1 MGEIR
6 SAREIA
12 MEKVAKLGEPTDEE
26 RWQWKYVPEG
36 EKLAVR
42 YLKQDLSLVI
52 ELGKYD
58 DKVVKYVK
66 EGIGRILINNITLP
80 KDEPAKKNNR
90 KVMDGLK
97 NLKSDKV
104 AVENVYSKIRHIFSH
119 YLEQGAEQRKQAYE
133 QLKAEFETK
142 LKQAMEQ
149 QLGLFAG
156 VRIDVEKHPQ
166 FRDEWRRITS
176 QLDSQYLQLL
186 NEYRQ
191 ELLSIA

>member
-119 YLEQGAEQRKQAYE
+119 YLKQGAEQRKQAYE

-186 NEYRQ
+186 NEYKQ

>member
-186 NEYRQ
+186 NEYKQ

>member
-119 YLEQGAEQRKQAYE
+119 YLKQGAEQRKQAYE

>member
-119 YLEQGAEQRKQAYE
+119 YLKQGAEQRKQAYE

-186 NEYRQ
+186 NGVWRGN
-191 ELLSIA
+191 